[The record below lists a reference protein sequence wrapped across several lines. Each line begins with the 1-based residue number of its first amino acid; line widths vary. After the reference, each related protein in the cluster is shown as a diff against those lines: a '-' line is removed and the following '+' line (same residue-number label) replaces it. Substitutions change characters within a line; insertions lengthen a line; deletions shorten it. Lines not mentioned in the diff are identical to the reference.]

1 MEKKLLILFVAFQAV
16 LFGRE
21 VVVKDSDNGT
31 TVELEVKDT
40 LRIDLRG
47 NPTTGFTWEEQSPPN
62 SILQETKHTY
72 VPSSNLVGAG
82 GTYRF
87 TFKAISVGSTQIS
100 FIYYRLWEGDIPPE
114 KRFVITVITHSA
126 ENSDSS
132 SFR

>member
-1 MEKKLLILFVAFQAV
+1 MEKKLLILFVALQAV

-40 LRIDLRG
+40 LRIELQG
-47 NPTTGFTWEEQSPPN
+47 NPTTGFTWEEQSPPTA
-62 SILQETKHTY
+62 ILQETQHSY
-72 VPSSNLVGAG
+72 VSSGNLVGAG
-82 GTYRF
+82 GTYKF

-114 KRFVITVITHSA
+114 KRFVITVITHPV